1 MTANATRLPVHER
14 VVLNQALEQ
23 CGRFVNER
31 VVIPGLWAMQ
41 RGLECARITKAA
53 CSAVTLDQQLMKEQR
68 ISSAD
73 VFDHFA
79 NDR

>member
-1 MTANATRLPVHER
+1 
-14 VVLNQALEQ
+14 
-23 CGRFVNER
+23 
-31 VVIPGLWAMQ
+31 MQ
-41 RGLECARITKAA
+41 RGLECASITKAA

-73 VFDHFA
+73 VFGHFA